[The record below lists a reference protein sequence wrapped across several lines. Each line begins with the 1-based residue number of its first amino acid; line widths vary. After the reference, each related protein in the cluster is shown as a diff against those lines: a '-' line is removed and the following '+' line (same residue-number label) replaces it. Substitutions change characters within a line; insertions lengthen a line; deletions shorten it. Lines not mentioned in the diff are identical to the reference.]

1 MISIFLNLLRPNFWP
16 EVWFILEK
24 VFHVHLRMCMLL
36 LLGRVFPIHLL
47 HLVDSVASSISLLL
61 SGCFIHYC
69 EWNIDVP
76 NHYCRALYFFL
87 QFCQFLLHI
96 FWWSVIRC
104 AHVYN
109 CYIFL
114 LQCTFCW
121 YTMPFSFYSSGNVLI
136 SSSFWRTVFS
146 DIGIL
151 TDCVF
156 FSFRVLNVLAHC
168 FLTSKV
174 FNDKSANN
182 LIKDPLCDY
191 LLLLLL
197 SRKGGGA
204 CNNRG
209 DTKTMATCPMVCTS
223 VIRSS
228 NQIKE
233 QIHNIWREQS
243 FFSAW
248 LLQAMCKTLQ
258 EHMQSCLPWMW

>member
-151 TDCVF
+151 TDWVF
-156 FSFRVLNVLAHC
+156 FLLEFWMSWPTAFWPPKFLMINLPIILLRIPYATIYFSCCSQGKGEERAIIGEIQKQWPPVLW
-168 FLTSKV
+168 
-174 FNDKSANN
+174 SA
-182 LIKDPLCDY
+182 PLW
-191 LLLLLL
+191 LE
-197 SRKGGGA
+197 A
-204 CNNRG
+204 
-209 DTKTMATCPMVCTS
+209 A
-223 VIRSS
+223 IR
-228 NQIKE
+228 
-233 QIHNIWREQS
+233 
-243 FFSAW
+243 
-248 LLQAMCKTLQ
+248 
-258 EHMQSCLPWMW
+258 